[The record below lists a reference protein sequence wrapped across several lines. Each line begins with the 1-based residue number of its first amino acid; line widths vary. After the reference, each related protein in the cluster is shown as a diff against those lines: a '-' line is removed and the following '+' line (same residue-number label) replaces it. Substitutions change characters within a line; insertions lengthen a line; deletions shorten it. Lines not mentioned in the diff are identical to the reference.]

1 VMRNLEED
9 RVAFC
14 GSSMMSAQWRSG
26 GNGRRRKEGV
36 LHGGVA
42 PFKGG
47 KRRWTTAAWRRES
60 VGGETAVRTQ
70 LARGSDRETDTRGPR
85 GFIISQIIQTS
96 SNMEI
101 ENGCFTVLQKFP
113 IFA

>member
-60 VGGETAVRTQ
+60 VGGETAAAKPW
-70 LARGSDRETDTRGPR
+70 ARARR
-85 GFIISQIIQTS
+85 
-96 SNMEI
+96 
-101 ENGCFTVLQKFP
+101 
-113 IFA
+113 